1 MLKKV
6 PPVLVTSDGISWVS
20 SKIGKP
26 INKFVR
32 DGLNVK
38 VCLLRDGSKP
48 CPEEV
53 KVEVDNGLIEVIEVQ
68 RFQAR
73 EYKKVENAEGRKSV
87 PVPVVKEW
95 VVKDPGKAKELVE
108 NQVQASTSGVKEVV
122 EGPVQCDTPDDKST
136 EVSKNGTGT
145 SKTKKRRKNRKKNL
159 EKMLQVA
166 SDSQLTVL
174 PVNDI
179 HPGNVSASP
188 VGGTGAPTVNTI
200 VQGAGGGPGN
210 VPKTSLQVEGSPGQL
225 SSLSSPIEANEEEG
239 VPIECS
245 ETEKESVSS
254 EEYEE
259 VVKVPVKVKQKVS
272 AGVRT
277 RNKRR

>member
-1 MLKKV
+1 MV
-6 PPVLVTSDGISWVS
+6 PPVLVTNDGISWVS

-38 VCLLRDGSKP
+38 VCLLRDGTKP

-53 KVEVDNGLIEVIEVQ
+53 RVEVDDGLIEVIEVQ
-68 RFQAR
+68 RVQAR
-73 EYKKVENAEGRKSV
+73 EYKKVENVEGKSNA
-87 PVPVVKEW
+87 PVTVEQKW
-95 VVKDPGKAKELVE
+95 VVKDPGKAKEVE
-108 NQVQASTSGVKEVV
+108 IQVLPEASTSGEKEVV
-122 EGPVQCDTPDDKST
+122 EGPVQCDTPDMGDKGT
-136 EVSKNGTGT
+136 DVSKNGTGT

-159 EKMLQVA
+159 DKMLQVA
-166 SDSQLTVL
+166 SASQLTVL
-174 PVNDI
+174 PVNDV

-188 VGGTGAPTVNTI
+188 LGGTEAPMVNTI

-210 VPKTSLQVEGSPGQL
+210 DSKASLQVEGSPGQL

-245 ETEKESVSS
+245 ETEKENISS
-254 EEYEE
+254 DEYEE

-272 AGVRT
+272 AGVKT